1 MKQVSSRRDFLK
13 KMGVAG
19 AGAMGLGLLGSSLVN
34 AQEKNYDAAVL
45 NFALN
50 LEYLE
55 AAFYLAA
62 VGRLGELKALGG
74 DAEIILPP
82 NTKGMNEI
90 DGFGASAFEY
100 ANEIANDELAHVIF
114 LRTALEA
121 AGAPVADRPVI
132 NLDSSFK
139 TAAAAAF
146 GVYDGP
152 DPGFGPND
160 FDPFLNEL
168 FFLHGA
174 FIFEDVGVTA
184 YKGAA
189 PFLTNKGYLEAAA
202 GILAAEAYHSGQIRT
217 LLYAADGSTIENAM
231 STPPVWNIVEAI
243 SDARD
248 SLDGPTDLDQGVV
261 ATSIDTAN
269 INLLDEN
276 GIAYS
281 RTPRQVA
288 NIVYLSPETA
298 LSENSFFP
306 NGIAV
311 PNGLESDFGDLL
323 SL

>member
-1 MKQVSSRRDFLK
+1 MKKVSSRRDFLK
-13 KMGVAG
+13 KMSLAG
-19 AGAMGLGLLGSSLVN
+19 AGAIGVGLFGASQVQ

-62 VGRLGELKALGG
+62 VGRLGELKEIGG

-82 NTKGMNEI
+82 NTRGMNEI

-114 LRTALEA
+114 LRAALEA
-121 AGAPVADRPVI
+121 AGAPVAERPVI

-139 TAAAAAF
+139 TAASAAF
-146 GVYDGP
+146 GLYDGP
-152 DPGFGPND
+152 DPGFTPND

-217 LLYAADGSTIENAM
+217 LLYAADGRTIENDMM
-231 STPPVWNIVEAI
+231 SAPVWNIVEAI

-248 SLDGPTDLDQGVV
+248 SLDGPTDLDQGIVS
-261 ATSIDTAN
+261 TEIDVSN

-281 RTPRQVA
+281 RTPKQVA
-288 NIVYLSPETA
+288 NIVYLSPDTA

-306 NGIAV
+306 NGITV
-311 PNGLESDFGDLL
+311 PNGLEADFGDLL

>member
-1 MKQVSSRRDFLK
+1 MKKVSSRRDFLK
-13 KMGVAG
+13 KMSLAG
-19 AGAMGLGLLGSSLVN
+19 AGAIGVGLLGANQVQ
-34 AQEKNYDAAVL
+34 AQEKNYDAAIL

-62 VGRLGELKALGG
+62 VGRLGELSAIGG

-82 NTKGMNEI
+82 NTRGMNEI

-114 LRTALEA
+114 LRAALEA

-139 TAAAAAF
+139 TAAGAAF
-146 GVYDGP
+146 GLYDGP
-152 DPGFGPND
+152 DPGFGPDD

-217 LLYAADGSTIENAM
+217 LLYAADGRTIENDMM
-231 STPPVWNIVEAI
+231 SAPVWNIVQAI

-248 SLDGPTDLDQGVV
+248 SLDGPTDLDQGIVS
-261 ATSIDTAN
+261 TDIDVTN
-269 INLLDEN
+269 INLLDAN

-281 RTPRQVA
+281 RTPKQVA
-288 NIVYLSPETA
+288 NIVYLSPETS

-306 NGIAV
+306 NGITV
-311 PNGLESDFGDLL
+311 PNGLEGDFGDLL